1 MGAVAALASA
11 LASLAMASDT
21 PAKLWN
27 FSAGPAILPP
37 EVFERAADA
46 VHELRAD
53 GHARGAKGVGMSI
66 LEISHR
72 SKPYEAVTFGAEQL
86 CHEVLGIP
94 QTHQVLFLQ
103 GGASLQ
109 FAMLAMNLREA
120 GKPAAY
126 VDTGVWSQKAIAESQ
141 GLGETVTVA
150 SSAATNYDRIPA
162 FPEAASYANASYL
175 HITTN
180 NTIFGTEY
188 AGIPQVEGGVPLVID
203 FSSHAGSRPMAL
215 ERAAFGYAGA
225 QKNLGPSGVTLVYIR
240 KDLLAKKPAAHVPVI
255 LRYATHAKEPSL
267 YNTPNTFGVLV
278 LKLVLEWMRDAG
290 GLPAI
295 AAVNERK
302 AGKLYAAL
310 DASQVFRAHAQP
322 GSRSRMN
329 VTWTA
334 NGAPEPEREA
344 LSERF
349 LKQAQAAGF
358 DGLKGHRLVGGF
370 RASIYNAFPE
380 AGVDALC
387 EFMAEFERRL

>member
-1 MGAVAALASA
+1 MASA
-11 LASLAMASDT
+11 QR
-21 PAKLWN
+21 AKLWN
-27 FSAGPAILPP
+27 FSAGPAILPQV
-37 EVFERAADA
+37 VFDRAAEA

-53 GHARGAKGVGMSI
+53 GHAPGAAGVGMSI

-72 SKPYEAVTFGAEQL
+72 SKPYEAVTFGAERL

-94 QTHQVLFLQ
+94 ETHQVLFLQ

-109 FAMLAMNLREA
+109 FAMVPMNLREQ
-120 GKPAAY
+120 GKRACY

-141 GLGETVTVA
+141 PLGETQVIA
-150 SSAATNYDRIPA
+150 SSASTNYDRIPA
-162 FPEAASYANASYL
+162 FPAPEAYAGASYV

-188 AGIPQVEGGVPLVID
+188 AEIPEAQGDVPLVID
-203 FSSHAGSRPMAL
+203 FSSHAGARPMAL
-215 ERAAFGYAGA
+215 ARAALGYAGA

-240 KDLLAKKPAAHVPVI
+240 KDLLAKPPAGHVPVI

-278 LKLVLEWMRDAG
+278 LKLVLEWMRDEG
-290 GLPAI
+290 GLAAI
-295 AAVNERK
+295 GERNERK
-302 AGKLYAAL
+302 AQKLYTQLGRSA
-310 DASQVFRAHAQP
+310 VFRPHAQP

-334 NGAPEPEREA
+334 VGVPADQREA
-344 LSERF
+344 ITERF
-349 LKQAQAAGF
+349 LKEAQRAGF
-358 DGLKGHRLVGGF
+358 DGLKGHRSVGGL

-387 EFMAEFERRL
+387 EFLAEFERTL

>member
-1 MGAVAALASA
+1 MASA
-11 LASLAMASDT
+11 DT
-21 PAKLWN
+21 PKLWN
-27 FSAGPAILPP
+27 FSAGPAILPLS
-37 EVFERAADA
+37 VCERAAEA
-46 VHELRAD
+46 VRELRAD
-53 GHARGAKGVGMSI
+53 GHAPGAPGVGMSI

-72 SKPYEAVTFGAEQL
+72 SKPYEAVTFGAEKL

-94 QTHQVLFLQ
+94 ESHQVLFLQ

-141 GLGETVTVA
+141 GLGETTVVA
-150 SSAATNYDRIPA
+150 SSAETNYDRIPA
-162 FPEAASYANASYL
+162 FPAAASYAGASYL

-188 AGIPQVEGGVPLVID
+188 AEIPAAQGGVPLVID

-215 ERAAFGYAGA
+215 ERAALGYAGA

-240 KDLLAKKPAAHVPVI
+240 KDLLARQPAAHVPTI
-255 LRYATHAKEPSL
+255 LRYSTHAKEPSL

-278 LKLVLEWMRDAG
+278 LKLVLEWMRDQG

-295 AAVNERK
+295 GAVNERK
-302 AGKLYAAL
+302 ASKLYAAL
-310 DASQVFRAHAQP
+310 DRSRLFRPHAQP

-334 NGAPEPEREA
+334 NGAPEAEREA
-344 LSERF
+344 IASRF
-349 LKQAQAAGF
+349 LKEAQKAGF

-387 EFMAEFERRL
+387 EFIAEFERRA

>member
-1 MGAVAALASA
+1 
-11 LASLAMASDT
+11 MASQ
-21 PAKLWN
+21 AKLWN

-37 EVFERAADA
+37 SVFERAAEA
-46 VHELRAD
+46 VRELRAD
-53 GHARGAKGVGMSI
+53 GHAPGAPGVGMSI

-72 SKPYEAVTFGAEQL
+72 SKPYEAVTFGAEKL

-94 QTHQVLFLQ
+94 ETHQVLFLQ

-109 FAMLAMNLREA
+109 FAMIPMNLREA
-120 GKPAAY
+120 GKRACY

-141 GLGETVTVA
+141 PLGETQVIA

-162 FPEAASYANASYL
+162 FPAGEAYAGASYV

-188 AGIPQVEGGVPLVID
+188 ETIPEAEGGVPLIID

-240 KDLLAKKPAAHVPVI
+240 KDLLAKKPAGHVPVI

-278 LKLVLEWMRDAG
+278 LKLVLEWMRDEG
-290 GLPAI
+290 GL
-295 AAVNERK
+295 AVIGERNERK

-310 DASQVFRAHAQP
+310 DASTVFQPHAQP

-334 NGAPEPEREA
+334 NGAPEAEREA
-344 LSERF
+344 LSNRF
-349 LKQAQAAGF
+349 LKEAQAAGF
-358 DGLKGHRLVGGF
+358 DGLKGHRSVGGF

-380 AGVDALC
+380 AGVDALV
-387 EFMAEFERRL
+387 EFIREFERKL

>member
-1 MGAVAALASA
+1 
-11 LASLAMASDT
+11 MASQ
-21 PAKLWN
+21 AVKLWN

-37 EVFERAADA
+37 VVFERAAEA
-46 VHELRAD
+46 VRELRAD
-53 GHARGAKGVGMSI
+53 GHAPGSPGIGMSI

-94 QTHQVLFLQ
+94 ETHQVLFLQ

-109 FAMLAMNLREA
+109 FAMIPMNLREA
-120 GKPAAY
+120 GKRACY

-141 GLGETVTVA
+141 PLGETQVIA

-162 FPEAASYANASYL
+162 FPGPDAYAGASYV

-188 AGIPQVEGGVPLVID
+188 ETIPETGEVPLVID
-203 FSSHAGSRPMAL
+203 FSSHAGARPMAL
-215 ERAAFGYAGA
+215 ERAAVGYAGA

-240 KDLLAKKPAAHVPVI
+240 KDLLAKKPAAHVPAI

-290 GLPAI
+290 GVAAI
-295 AAVNERK
+295 GERNERK
-302 AGKLYAAL
+302 ANKLYSVL
-310 DASQVFRAHAQP
+310 DGSSVFRAHAQP

-334 NGAPEPEREA
+334 NGAPEAEREA
-344 LSERF
+344 LSNRF
-349 LKQAQAAGF
+349 IKEAQAAGF

-387 EFMAEFERRL
+387 EFITEFERKL

>member
-1 MGAVAALASA
+1 
-11 LASLAMASDT
+11 
-21 PAKLWN
+21 
-27 FSAGPAILPP
+27 
-37 EVFERAADA
+37 
-46 VHELRAD
+46 
-53 GHARGAKGVGMSI
+53 
-66 LEISHR
+66 
-72 SKPYEAVTFGAEQL
+72 
-86 CHEVLGIP
+86 
-94 QTHQVLFLQ
+94 VLFLQ

-126 VDTGVWSQKAIAESQ
+126 IDTGVWSQKAIIESQ
-141 GLGETVTVA
+141 GLGETRVVA
-150 SSAATNYDRIPA
+150 SSEATNYDRIPE
-162 FPEAASYANASYL
+162 FPVAEAYAGASYL

-188 AGIPQVEGGVPLVID
+188 AEIPEAQGGVPLIID

-215 ERAAFGYAGA
+215 GNAAFGYAGA

-240 KDLLAKKPAAHVPVI
+240 KDLLNKKPAAHVPVI

-290 GLPAI
+290 GLAEI
-295 AAVNERK
+295 GAVNERK
-302 AGKLYAAL
+302 ANKLYAAL
-310 DASQVFRAHAQP
+310 ERSSVFRPHAQP

-334 NGAPEPEREA
+334 NGAPEAEREA
-344 LSERF
+344 LTSRF
-349 LKQAQAAGF
+349 IKEAQAAGF

-387 EFMAEFERRL
+387 EFIAEFERRL

>member
-1 MGAVAALASA
+1 MPASR
-11 LASLAMASDT
+11 SSG
-21 PAKLWN
+21 PELWN

-37 EVFERAADA
+37 AVFERAAEA
-46 VHELRAD
+46 VRELRAD
-53 GHARGAKGVGMSI
+53 GHAPGAPGVGMSI

-72 SKPYEAVTFGAEQL
+72 SKPYEAVTFGAEKL

-94 QTHQVLFLQ
+94 ETHQVLFLQ

-109 FAMLAMNLREA
+109 FAMVPMNLREA
-120 GKPAAY
+120 GKRACY

-141 GLGETVTVA
+141 PLGETAVIA

-162 FPEAASYANASYL
+162 FPAAEAYAGASYV

-188 AGIPQVEGGVPLVID
+188 EEIPSTGDVPLVID
-203 FSSHAGSRPMAL
+203 FSSHAGARPMAL
-215 ERAAFGYAGA
+215 ERAALGYAGA

-240 KDLLAKKPAAHVPVI
+240 KDLLAKKAASHVPVI

-278 LKLVLEWMRDAG
+278 LKLVLEWMRDEG
-290 GLPAI
+290 GLRVI
-295 AAVNERK
+295 GERNDRK
-302 AGKLYAAL
+302 ANKLYAVL
-310 DASQVFRAHAQP
+310 DASKVFVPHAQP

-334 NGAPEPEREA
+334 GKAPEAEREP
-344 LSERF
+344 LTNKF
-349 LKQAQAAGF
+349 LKEAQAAGF
-358 DGLKGHRLVGGF
+358 DGLKGHRSVGGL

-387 EFMAEFERRL
+387 EFIKEFERKL

>member
-1 MGAVAALASA
+1 
-11 LASLAMASDT
+11 MASEK
-21 PAKLWN
+21 PKLWN

-37 EVFERAADA
+37 VVFERAAEA
-46 VHELRAD
+46 VRELKAD
-53 GHARGAKGVGMSI
+53 GHARDAKGVGMSI

-72 SKPYEAVTFGAEQL
+72 SKPYEAVTFGAEKL

-94 QTHQVLFLQ
+94 ETHQVLFLQ

-126 VDTGVWSQKAIAESQ
+126 IDTGVWSQKAITESQ
-141 GLGETVTVA
+141 GLGETTVIA
-150 SSAATNYDRIPA
+150 SSEATNYDRIPA
-162 FPEAASYANASYL
+162 FPAAEAYAGASYL

-188 AGIPQVEGGVPLVID
+188 PEIPEAQGGVPLVID

-215 ERAAFGYAGA
+215 ENAAFGYAGA

-240 KDLLAKKPAAHVPVI
+240 KDLLNKKPAAHVPVI

-290 GLPAI
+290 GLAEI
-295 AAVNERK
+295 GALNERK

-310 DASQVFRAHAQP
+310 ERSSVFAPHAQP

-334 NGAPEPEREA
+334 NGAPEAEREA
-344 LSERF
+344 LSSRF
-349 LKQAQAAGF
+349 LKEAQAAGF

-387 EFMAEFERRL
+387 EFIAEFERRL

>member
-1 MGAVAALASA
+1 
-11 LASLAMASDT
+11 MASEKS
-21 PAKLWN
+21 KLWN

-37 EVFERAADA
+37 VVFERAAEA
-46 VHELRAD
+46 VRELKAD
-53 GHARGAKGVGMSI
+53 GHARDAKGVGMSI

-72 SKPYEAVTFGAEQL
+72 SKPYEAVTFGAEKL

-94 QTHQVLFLQ
+94 ETHQVLFLQ

-126 VDTGVWSQKAIAESQ
+126 IDTGVWSQKAITESQ
-141 GLGETVTVA
+141 GLGETTVIA
-150 SSAATNYDRIPA
+150 SSEATNYDRIPA
-162 FPEAASYANASYL
+162 FPAAEAYAGASYL

-188 AGIPQVEGGVPLVID
+188 SEIPEAQGGVPLVID

-215 ERAAFGYAGA
+215 ENAAFGYAGA

-240 KDLLAKKPAAHVPVI
+240 KDLLNKKPAAHVPVI

-267 YNTPNTFGVLV
+267 YNTPNTFGILV

-290 GLPAI
+290 GVA
-295 AAVNERK
+295 AVGAVNERK
-302 AGKLYAAL
+302 ADKLYAAL
-310 DASQVFRAHAQP
+310 ERSSVFQPHAQP

-334 NGAPEPEREA
+334 NGAPEAEREA
-344 LSERF
+344 LSSRF
-349 LKQAQAAGF
+349 LKEAQAAGF

-387 EFMAEFERRL
+387 EFIAEFERRL

>member
-1 MGAVAALASA
+1 
-11 LASLAMASDT
+11 MATQAD
-21 PAKLWN
+21 KLWN

-37 EVFERAADA
+37 AVFERAAEA
-46 VHELRAD
+46 VRELRAD
-53 GHARGAKGVGMSI
+53 GHAPGSPGVGMSI

-72 SKPYEAVTFGAEQL
+72 SKPYEAITFGAEKL

-94 QTHQVLFLQ
+94 ETHQVLFLQ

-109 FAMLAMNLREA
+109 FAMIPMNLREA
-120 GKPAAY
+120 GKRACY

-141 GLGETVTVA
+141 PLGETQVIA

-162 FPEAASYANASYL
+162 FPGAEAYAGASYV

-188 AGIPQVEGGVPLVID
+188 EAIPKVEGDVPLIID

-215 ERAAFGYAGA
+215 ENAALGYAGA

-240 KDLLAKKPAAHVPVI
+240 KDLLARKPAAHVPVI

-278 LKLVLEWMRDAG
+278 LKLVLEWMRDQG

-295 AAVNERK
+295 GERNERK

-310 DASQVFRAHAQP
+310 DASTLFAAHAQP

-334 NGAPEPEREA
+334 AGAPEAEREGITNK
-344 LSERF
+344 F
-349 LKQAQAAGF
+349 LKEAQAAGF
-358 DGLKGHRLVGGF
+358 DGLKGHRLVGGL

-380 AGVDALC
+380 AGVDALVD
-387 EFMAEFERRL
+387 FIKEFERKL

>member
-1 MGAVAALASA
+1 
-11 LASLAMASDT
+11 MASEQS
-21 PAKLWN
+21 KLWN

-37 EVFERAADA
+37 VVFERAADA
-46 VHELRAD
+46 VRELRAD
-53 GHARGAKGVGMSI
+53 GHAPGAKGVGMSI

-72 SKPYEAVTFGAEQL
+72 SKPYEAVTFGAEAL

-94 QTHQVLFLQ
+94 ETHQVLFLQ

-141 GLGETVTVA
+141 GIGETTVIA
-150 SSAATNYDRIPA
+150 SSEATNYDRIPA
-162 FPEAASYANASYL
+162 FPAAESYAGASYL

-188 AGIPQVEGGVPLVID
+188 AEIPEAQGGVPLVID
-203 FSSHAGSRPMAL
+203 FSSHAGSRPMDL
-215 ERAAFGYAGA
+215 GRAAFGYGGA
-225 QKNLGPSGVTLVYIR
+225 QKNLGPSGLTLVYIR
-240 KDLLAKKPAAHVPVI
+240 KDLLNKKPAAHVPTI

-290 GLPAI
+290 GVAEI
-295 AAVNERK
+295 GKVNERK
-302 AGKLYAAL
+302 ANKLYATL
-310 DASQVFRAHAQP
+310 DRSSVFRPHAQP

-334 NGAPEPEREA
+334 NGVPEGEREA
-344 LSERF
+344 LSNRF
-349 LKQAQAAGF
+349 LKEAQAAGF

-387 EFMAEFERRL
+387 ELITEFERRL

>member
-1 MGAVAALASA
+1 MEWAQVSQRIWDMKYRFRDATGQADADLDATWWRVARALAAPERDPGRWAERFHEALSGFKFLPAGRVIAGAGTGRTVTLFNCFVMGAIPDDMS
-11 LASLAMASDT
+11 
-21 PAKLWN
+21 
-27 FSAGPAILPP
+27 GI
-37 EVFERAADA
+37 FE
-46 VHELRAD
+46 
-53 GHARGAKGVGMSI
+53 
-66 LEISHR
+66 
-72 SKPYEAVTFGAEQL
+72 
-86 CHEVLGIP
+86 
-94 QTHQVLFLQ
+94 
-103 GGASLQ
+103 
-109 FAMLAMNLREA
+109 NLREA

-141 GLGETVTVA
+141 GLGETLTVA

-162 FPEAASYANASYL
+162 FPDAASYAHASYL

-188 AGIPQVEGGVPLVID
+188 AEIPQAEGGVPLVID

-302 AGKLYAAL
+302 ASKLYAAL

-329 VTWTA
+329 ITFRLPS
-334 NGAPEPEREA
+334 PELEEA
-344 LSERF
+344 F
-349 LKQAQAAGF
+349 VKQAKTAGM
-358 DGLKGHRLVGGF
+358 DGLKGYRTVGGI
-370 RASIYNAFPE
+370 RASVYNAFPMSG
-380 AGVDALC
+380 AQHLA
-387 EFMAEFERRL
+387 EFMAEFARKNG

>member
-1 MGAVAALASA
+1 
-11 LASLAMASDT
+11 MASQ
-21 PAKLWN
+21 AVKLWN

-37 EVFERAADA
+37 VVFERAAEA
-46 VHELRAD
+46 VRELRAD
-53 GHARGAKGVGMSI
+53 GHAPGSPGIGMSI

-94 QTHQVLFLQ
+94 ETHQVLFLQ

-109 FAMLAMNLREA
+109 FAMIPMNLREA
-120 GKPAAY
+120 GKRACY

-141 GLGETVTVA
+141 PLGETQVIA

-162 FPEAASYANASYL
+162 FPGGEAYAGASYV

-188 AGIPQVEGGVPLVID
+188 ESIPEAEGDVPLVID

-215 ERAAFGYAGA
+215 ENAALGYAGA

-240 KDLLAKKPAAHVPVI
+240 KDLLAKKPAGHVPVI

-278 LKLVLEWMRDAG
+278 LKLVLEWMRDEG
-290 GLPAI
+290 GLAAI
-295 AAVNERK
+295 GERNDRK

-310 DASQVFRAHAQP
+310 DASALFQPHAQP

-334 NGAPEPEREA
+334 AGAPEAEREA
-344 LSERF
+344 VTNKF
-349 LKQAQAAGF
+349 LKEAQAAGF
-358 DGLKGHRLVGGF
+358 DGLKGHRSVGGL

-380 AGVDALC
+380 AGVDALVD
-387 EFMAEFERRL
+387 FINEFERKL

>member
-1 MGAVAALASA
+1 
-11 LASLAMASDT
+11 MASEK
-21 PAKLWN
+21 PKLWN

-37 EVFERAADA
+37 VVFERAAEA
-46 VHELRAD
+46 VRELRAD
-53 GHARGAKGVGMSI
+53 GHAPNAKGVGMSI

-72 SKPYEAVTFGAEQL
+72 SKPYEAVTFGAEKL

-94 QTHQVLFLQ
+94 ETHQVLFLQ

-126 VDTGVWSQKAIAESQ
+126 IDTGVWSQKAIIESQ
-141 GLGETVTVA
+141 GLGETRVIA
-150 SSAATNYDRIPA
+150 SSEATNHDRIPA
-162 FPEAASYANASYL
+162 FPAADTYADASYL

-188 AGIPQVEGGVPLVID
+188 PEIPEAQGGVPLIID

-215 ERAAFGYAGA
+215 GNAAFGYAGA

-240 KDLLAKKPAAHVPVI
+240 KDLLTKKPAAHVPVI

-290 GLPAI
+290 GVA
-295 AAVNERK
+295 AVGAVNERK
-302 AGKLYAAL
+302 ADKLYAAL
-310 DASQVFRAHAQP
+310 ERSSVFQPHAQP

-334 NGAPEPEREA
+334 NGAPEAEREA
-344 LSERF
+344 LTSRF
-349 LKQAQAAGF
+349 LKEAQAAGF

-387 EFMAEFERRL
+387 EFIAEFERRL

>member
-1 MGAVAALASA
+1 
-11 LASLAMASDT
+11 MASEKS
-21 PAKLWN
+21 KLWN

-37 EVFERAADA
+37 VVFERAAEA
-46 VHELRAD
+46 VRELKAD
-53 GHARGAKGVGMSI
+53 GHARDAKGVGMSI

-72 SKPYEAVTFGAEQL
+72 SKPYEAVTFGAEKL

-94 QTHQVLFLQ
+94 ETHQVLFLQ

-126 VDTGVWSQKAIAESQ
+126 IDTGVWSQKAITESQ
-141 GLGETVTVA
+141 GLGETTVIA
-150 SSAATNYDRIPA
+150 SSEATNYDRIPA
-162 FPEAASYANASYL
+162 FPAAEAYAGASYL

-188 AGIPQVEGGVPLVID
+188 SEIPEAQGGVPLVID

-215 ERAAFGYAGA
+215 ENAAFGYAGA

-240 KDLLAKKPAAHVPVI
+240 KDLLNKKPAAHVPVI

-290 GLPAI
+290 GLAEI
-295 AAVNERK
+295 GALNERK

-310 DASQVFRAHAQP
+310 ERSSVFAPHAQP

-334 NGAPEPEREA
+334 NGAPEAEREA
-344 LSERF
+344 LSSRF
-349 LKQAQAAGF
+349 LKEAQAAGF

-387 EFMAEFERRL
+387 EFIAEFERRL

>member
-1 MGAVAALASA
+1 MASA
-11 LASLAMASDT
+11 DR
-21 PAKLWN
+21 PKLWN

-46 VHELRAD
+46 VRELKAD
-53 GHARGAKGVGMSI
+53 GHAPDAKGVGLSI

-72 SKPYEAVTFGAEQL
+72 SKPYEAVTFGAEKL
-86 CHEVLGIP
+86 CHEVLGVP
-94 QTHQVLFLQ
+94 ETHQVLFLQ

-126 VDTGVWSQKAIAESQ
+126 IDTGVWSQKAIAESQ
-141 GLGETVTVA
+141 GLGETKVIA
-150 SSAATNYDRIPA
+150 SSEATNYDRIPA
-162 FPEAASYANASYL
+162 FPDAASYAGASYL

-188 AGIPQVEGGVPLVID
+188 AEIPEAQGGVPLVID
-203 FSSHAGSRPMAL
+203 FSSHAGARPMAL

-240 KDLLAKKPAAHVPVI
+240 KDLLTRKPAAHVPAI

-290 GLPAI
+290 GLAAI
-295 AAVNERK
+295 GAVNERK
-302 AGKLYAAL
+302 AEKLYATL
-310 DASQVFRAHAQP
+310 DRSSVFRPHAQP

-334 NGAPEPEREA
+334 NGAPEAEREA
-344 LSERF
+344 LTNRF
-349 LKQAQAAGF
+349 IKEAQAAGF

-387 EFMAEFERRL
+387 QFIAEFERKL